1 MRSFGLDFG
10 TTNSAVAAVGPGP
23 GDGVQL
29 ARFDNPVGAGA
40 LSTFR
45 SLLYFDP
52 EVVDRRGRSEP
63 FAGPHAIKQYL
74 LRGSD
79 GRLIQSLKSYLA
91 SRLFTQTTIHG
102 TAYKLEALIALILR
116 AIRSDAEKTLG
127 PLGSKVVVGRPVRFV
142 GAESPEDEQLAL
154 TRLTAALAAAG
165 FDEVTFEYEPVA
177 AAYHYAS
184 QLDHDELVL
193 VADFGGGTSDF
204 CLCRVGRSASA
215 APMGRE
221 QILGTGGVGLA
232 GDTFDGDLVWHVVAP
247 ALGLGSTYRAP
258 FSTRAIEVPNWIYGK
273 LRRWHHISF
282 LKSRDTMEF
291 LNTMQK
297 QSLDPK
303 KIEALIKVV
312 DFDLGFALYR
322 SVEACKVALSSQSQV
337 GFAFDDPDVEIHR
350 PVTRKEFTGFIEDSL
365 QAIGSCVD
373 RLLEQSGI
381 SRSQVDRVFMTGGS
395 SLVPAVRAVFADR
408 FGADRLRSG
417 DEFTSVG
424 LGLALRARDLA
435 RR

>member
-1 MRSFGLDFG
+1 MRSFGLAFG
-10 TTNSAVAAVGPGP
+10 TTNTAVAAIGHAQGEA
-23 GDGVQL
+23 VQL
-29 ARFDNPVGAGA
+29 ARFDDPAGEGTV
-40 LSTFR
+40 STFR

-52 EVVDRRGRSEP
+52 DIVDRRGRSEP
-63 FAGPHAIKQYL
+63 LAGPHAIKQYL
-74 LRGSD
+74 AGSGD

-91 SRLFTQTTIHG
+91 SRLFTKTTIHG
-102 TAYKLEALIALILR
+102 GNYNLEALIALILSAVR
-116 AIRSDAEKTLG
+116 RDAEKTLG
-127 PLGSKVVVGRPVRFV
+127 PLGGRVVVGRPVRFV
-142 GAESPEDEQLAL
+142 GAETPEDEQLAL
-154 TRLTAALAAAG
+154 TRLTTALEGAG

-204 CLCRVGRSASA
+204 CLCRVGPSQQA

-258 FSTRAIEVPNWIYGK
+258 FGTQAIEVPNWIYGK
-273 LRRWHHISF
+273 LRKWHHISF

-291 LNTMQK
+291 LANMRN

-312 DFDLGFALYR
+312 DFDLGYALYR
-322 SVEACKVALSSQSQV
+322 AIEASKVALSSQPQV
-337 GFAFDDPDVEIHR
+337 GFAFDDPDVPIHR
-350 PVTRKEFTGFIEDSL
+350 PVTREEFVRFIGDGL

-373 RLLEQSGI
+373 RLLEQSGV
-381 SRSQVDRVFMTGGS
+381 SRSQVDRVFMTGGT
-395 SLVPAVRAVFADR
+395 SLVPAVRALFAER

-417 DEFTSVG
+417 DEFTSVA
-424 LGLALRARDLA
+424 LGLAMRARDLA
-435 RR
+435 QG

>member
-1 MRSFGLDFG
+1 MRFFGLDFG

-23 GDGVQL
+23 GDAVQL
-29 ARFDNPVGAGA
+29 ARFDNPVEAGT

-52 EVVDRRGRSEP
+52 EVVDRRGRSVP

-74 LRGSD
+74 SRGGD

-91 SRLFTQTTIHG
+91 SKLFTQTSIGG
-102 TAYKLEALIALILR
+102 TNYKLEALIALILNSLR
-116 AIRSDAEKTLG
+116 ADAEKTLG
-127 PLGSKVVVGRPVRFV
+127 PLGNRAVVGRPVRFV
-142 GAESPEDEQLAL
+142 GAETPEDEQLAL
-154 TRLTAALAAAG
+154 TRLKAALAAAG

-204 CLCRVGRSASA
+204 CLCRVGRSAS
-215 APMGRE
+215 E
-221 QILGTGGVGLA
+221 IIGTGGVGLA
-232 GDTFDGDLVWHVVAP
+232 GDTFDGDLVWNVVAP
-247 ALGLGSTYRAP
+247 ALGLGSTYKAP
-258 FSTRAIEVPNWIYGK
+258 FGTRAIEVPNWIYGK

-291 LNTMQK
+291 LHTMQK
-297 QSLDPK
+297 QSLEPK
-303 KIEALIKVV
+303 KLEALIKVV
-312 DFDLGFALYR
+312 DFDLGFSLYR
-322 SVEACKVALSSQSQV
+322 SVEACKVALSSQAQV

-350 PVTRKEFTGFIEDSL
+350 RVTRKEFTGFIGDSL

-373 RLLEQSGI
+373 RLLEDSGI
-381 SRSQVDRVFMTGGS
+381 SRAQVDRVFMTGGS
-395 SLVPAVRAVFADR
+395 SLVPAVRSIFADR

-424 LGLALRARDLA
+424 LGLALRARDL
-435 RR
+435 RQ